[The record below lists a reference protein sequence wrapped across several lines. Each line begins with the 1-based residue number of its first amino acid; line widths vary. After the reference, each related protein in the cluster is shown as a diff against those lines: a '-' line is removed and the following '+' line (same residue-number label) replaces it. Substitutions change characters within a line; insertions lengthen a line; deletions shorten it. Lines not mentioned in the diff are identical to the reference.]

1 MKDFILNFFLR
12 VVFGVIAIY
21 TCNTLFTACFGGI
34 LHLGINDL
42 NLLTIGSLG
51 VSGFGL
57 VLAISVFAVL

>member
-21 TCNTLFTACFGGI
+21 TCNTLFTASFCGI
-34 LHLGINDL
+34 LNLGINAL

-57 VLAISVFAVL
+57 VFAISAFSLL